1 MITKDSLIDGSQNVL
16 FPILTVFAISSVV
29 ALWFAVNHKPISPH
43 LLLLWLLVIV
53 SMFIIR
59 WLSKASSALASKLF
73 IALLYLRS
81 TCRLLGHCK
90 PLASFLRDP
99 AHLCRHA
106 DPFAPGDGAYPDN
119 DRRLGIDV
127 LRRLPRLSYRSL
139 LRNRLGYRGCPGNR
153 GPALHRF
160 TLV

>member
-59 WLSKASSALASKLF
+59 WLSKASTALASKLF
-73 IALLYLRS
+73 IALLYL
-81 TCRLLGHCK
+81 
-90 PLASFLRDP
+90 
-99 AHLCRHA
+99 
-106 DPFAPGDGAYPDN
+106 
-119 DRRLGIDV
+119 
-127 LRRLPRLSYRSL
+127 SL
-139 LRNRLGYRGCPGNR
+139 LVACFAVTSPWLPFF
-153 GPALHRF
+153 AILLTF
-160 TLV
+160 VAT